1 MIYVVSARLCL
12 QRRSGLTSARVL
24 PFRQETATAPIALL
38 RPLFDSGR
46 QRVIHGC
53 LRPACRADLSEV
65 SLHFIGRRGDAER
78 GSTHFETLCAQC
90 HRHRGVGYP
99 VGPDLGMAFTKGEED
114 LLTSILDPSAV
125 LAPEYA
131 NYLIETTDGEL
142 LNGII
147 SAETAGSVT
156 LARAN
161 GEIDIVLRSQIQDI
175 RTEGR
180 SLMPDGLEQ
189 GLDAGGLADL
199 LAHLRQ
205 HSH

>member
-1 MIYVVSARLCL
+1 M
-12 QRRSGLTSARVL
+12 
-24 PFRQETATAPIALL
+24 
-38 RPLFDSGR
+38 
-46 QRVIHGC
+46 
-53 LRPACRADLSEV
+53 
-65 SLHFIGRRGDAER
+65 
-78 GSTHFETLCAQC
+78 
-90 HRHRGVGYP
+90 GYP

-114 LLTSILDPSAV
+114 LLTSILDPSAA

-131 NYLIETTDGEL
+131 NYLLETADGEL

-147 SAETAGSVT
+147 SAETASGIT

-161 GEIDIVLRSQIQDI
+161 GETDTVLRSQIDEI

-199 LAHLRQ
+199 LAYLRQ